1 MDRLVFLLRSLHTS
15 SQRNVHLNP
24 DRCLMPKYT
33 ILPSPLNQNLPHNY
47 PLIYTQG
54 REEVQNTRS
63 VFKSLASFLCSKI
76 NEPDSFLF
84 NNFRQLPKYTT
95 HAGASWKSIMHKGN
109 FKTNSLLSFFKLF
122 RSLFILYFH
131 FDSQTLLSVE
141 RSKNFH
147 LYNNK
152 TATMAYYFITG
163 TQIIQ
168 L

>member
-1 MDRLVFLLRSLHTS
+1 MNQTLFFSTISGSYQSTQHT
-15 SQRNVHLNP
+15 
-24 DRCLMPKYT
+24 
-33 ILPSPLNQNLPHNY
+33 
-47 PLIYTQG
+47 G
-54 REEVQNTRS
+54 
-63 VFKSLASFLCSKI
+63 SKLKVYYA
-76 NEPDSFLF
+76 LF
-84 NNFRQLPKYTT
+84 
-95 HAGASWKSIMHKGN
+95 HKGN

-147 LYNNK
+147 LYNNNK